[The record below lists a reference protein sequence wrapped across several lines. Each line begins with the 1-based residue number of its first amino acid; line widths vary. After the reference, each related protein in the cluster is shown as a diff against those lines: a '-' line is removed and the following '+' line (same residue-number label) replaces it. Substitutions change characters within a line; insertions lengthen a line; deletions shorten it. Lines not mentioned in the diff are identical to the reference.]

1 MEVRT
6 LDVPG
11 ASLHYEV
18 RGSGSRPVALLICGG
33 IYDAAAYAG
42 LAAQL
47 AERYTVVTYDRRG
60 NSRSPL
66 TGPPVPQRIEEHADD
81 ASRLLAEVSPDAPA
95 FVFGNSS
102 GAQIGLALAERHPE
116 QVRVLVAHEP
126 PLLSMLPDAAHWESV
141 IADVERAYADGGAG
155 AAMGVFGAAMG
166 MGGGEDSDDSGGDS
180 GGGSGGDSGG
190 GAEPPSPEMQ
200 EMFARLEKNTDFFI
214 GYEVPPFGHWTP
226 DVDALRGSSVPIV
239 LVAGEESEGEPPH
252 RSAYA
257 LAERLGTPVETY
269 PGGHGGFGLSA
280 DEFATRLDAAFSG
293 S

>member
-1 MEVRT
+1 MEART

-11 ASLHYEV
+11 ASLHYEI
-18 RGSGSRPVALLICGG
+18 RGSGPVALLICGG

-42 LAAQL
+42 LADRL
-47 AERYTVVTYDRRG
+47 ADRYTVVTYDRRG

-81 ASRLLAEVSPDAPA
+81 ASQLLAEVSPDAPA

-126 PLLSMLPDAAHWESV
+126 PLLSLLPDAAHWESV

-166 MGGGEDSDDSGGDS
+166 MGGGEDSGNEDSEGEDSSDDDSGGVPE
-180 GGGSGGDSGG
+180 
-190 GAEPPSPEMQ
+190 APSPEMQ

-214 GYEVPPFGHWTP
+214 GYEVPPFGRWTP
-226 DVDALRGSSVPIV
+226 DVDTLRRSSVPIV

-252 RSAYA
+252 RSAYV

-280 DEFATRLDAAFSG
+280 DDFATRLDAAFSG